1 MTDSGQLMVGEVW
14 VVPLVL
20 VAVFVVFV
28 VINATVLASG
38 VYQILTGKPSLLV
51 RIVASIRMRLPAT
64 PADCVLLG
72 AAQVLQAV
80 GLFVG
85 MTPILVPLVA
95 STSDL
100 WGGPQMPELSRWPV
114 LSFVFLVFVF
124 MALIIA
130 IACFVASLALSL
142 RVKYV
147 VDDGALKSPI
157 VQ

>member
-1 MTDSGQLMVGEVW
+1 MVAAEW
-14 VVPLVL
+14 AIPLVL
-20 VAVFVVFV
+20 ALVFGVFVVV
-28 VINATVLASG
+28 NGTLLASG
-38 VYQILTGKPSLLV
+38 AYQVLTGKPSLLV

-72 AAQVLQAV
+72 AAQVLMAV

-85 MTPILVPLVA
+85 MSPMILPVIT

-100 WGGPQMPELSRWPV
+100 WGGPQMPPLSQWPS
-114 LSFVFLVFVF
+114 LAFVFFAYTL

-130 IACFVASLALSL
+130 IACFVVSLALNL

-147 VDDGALKSPI
+147 INDGTIKVAG
-157 VQ
+157 